1 MKTGHTILIGLPR
14 SGTTWVHNYIRH
26 NYINNNYGFVLP
38 TVINTV
44 KGEII
49 DIGSIVGDEWL
60 DYEFISNKQK
70 IEMLEACRRCGLE
83 VCHKVLV
90 DSLARRTEY
99 GWDNAYAPDVLSWF
113 KEFYRD
119 TNIIILKRKN
129 LWKTYISYLFHS
141 TISKQLE
148 EKEAKLIH
156 PWHAAFNTH
165 TNTFVRANKE
175 ASILDETIKTNKINF
190 KYDEKIW
197 NKFMSSVRFL
207 NNNVINELP
216 NAEVIWTEDLSDKIL
231 EERFGGIPE
240 TTAKPFKNMNYEK
253 YYSKKG
259 LEFIKEKY
267 YQGFRNEFINYGYI
281 SGI

>member
-38 TVINTV
+38 TVIKTV

-49 DIGSIVGDEWL
+49 DIGSIVGDEWF
-60 DYEFISNKQK
+60 DVDRYRDTDRIQ
-70 IEMLEACRRCGLE
+70 MLEACRQCGFE
-83 VCHKVLV
+83 ICHKVLV
-90 DSLARRTEY
+90 DGLARKYKDT
-99 GWDNAYAPDVLSWF
+99 NILNWF

-141 TISKQLE
+141 TISRQLE

-190 KYDEKIW
+190 KYDEKLW
-197 NKFMSSVRFL
+197 NEFMSSVRFL

-267 YQGFRNEFINYGYI
+267 YQVFRNEFINYGYI